1 MDMPTRFSLS
11 KRHKLILGWVLVIGL
26 LGWSGFRMARRLAD
40 KPYEDFQAFYLAAEA
55 AQKGNDPYRAG
66 TEMYIYLPMLAAWMA
81 PLSKL
86 TIAQAAWIWFSL
98 TLVATLGSLWLIWRA
113 LCHRLLW
120 KPSPGD
126 GILALGIT
134 LLIWQTQC
142 RWEFEQ
148 GQTDWLTLFALSVA
162 FYFLDNRSP
171 QTLPLRGRVVAEN
184 KLTSILNP
192 MIVGLALGFAINIK
206 YLPIVI
212 VLYLAIRQR
221 WVCVGW
227 SIVGTILWGIA
238 PALVYGWDRNL
249 IFLGEGLG
257 GLAKLVGIEIPGQAG
272 YVFPLTYDRS
282 ITIPSVW
289 GRVAEA
295 AGLGM
300 MFTAGMTVVSAAV
313 VFAIG
318 WLIYRTH
325 QARLFVDR
333 GGVKEQ
339 QTEVPGWVTF
349 EWSFMLVLMIVFSPQ
364 SQMRHFFLLLPL
376 VLSAAG
382 LMICGSTLQIRC
394 LALAGLLIGIVGSI
408 GADIFT
414 LFGARETWKYISGM
428 SVCALL
434 LGYLTLMAGFREMK
448 LRYAA
453 SRMEADEEIEATT
466 IHLAA

>member
-11 KRHKLILGWVLVIGL
+11 TRHKLILGWVLVIGL

-55 AQKGNDPYRAG
+55 AQQGNDPYRAG

-86 TIAQAAWIWFSL
+86 TITQAAWVWFGL
-98 TLVATLGSLWLIWRA
+98 TLAATLGSLWLVWQA

-162 FYFLDNRSP
+162 FYFLDYGSSQDKVDRTS
-171 QTLPLRGRVVAEN
+171 T
-184 KLTSILNP
+184 LTSILNP

-206 YLPIVI
+206 YLPIVM

-221 WVCVGW
+221 WACVGW
-227 SIVGTILWGIA
+227 SVVGTVLWGIA

-249 IFLGEGLG
+249 VFLGEGLG

-295 AGLGM
+295 SGLGM
-300 MFTAGMTVVSAAV
+300 MFTAGMTVLSAAV

-318 WLIYRTH
+318 WVIYRTH
-325 QARLFVDR
+325 QALLFVDR
-333 GGVKEQ
+333 GGIAEQ
-339 QTEVPGWVTF
+339 QTEVRGWVTF
-349 EWSFMLVLMIVFSPQ
+349 EWGFMLVLMIVFSPQ

-376 VLSAAG
+376 VLCTAG

-394 LALAGLLIGIVGSI
+394 LALAGLLIGIMGSI

-434 LGYLTLMAGFREMK
+434 LGHLTLMAGFQEMR

-453 SRMEADEEIEATT
+453 SRVELDEGVEATT
-466 IHLAA
+466 IQLAA

>member
-1 MDMPTRFSLS
+1 MDMPTRFSFS
-11 KRHKLILGWVLVIGL
+11 TRHKLILGWVLVIGL
-26 LGWSGFRMARRLAD
+26 LGWSGFRMVRRLAD

-81 PLSKL
+81 PLSRL
-86 TIAQAAWIWFSL
+86 TITQAAWVWFGL
-98 TLVATLGSLWLIWRA
+98 TLAATLGSLWLVWRA
-113 LCHRLLW
+113 LCSRLLW

-148 GQTDWLTLFALSVA
+148 GQTDWLTLFALSVG
-162 FYFLDNRSP
+162 FYFLDFGSSRDKINGTS
-171 QTLPLRGRVVAEN
+171 TLS
-184 KLTSILNP
+184 SILNP

-206 YLPIVI
+206 YLPIVM

-221 WVCVGW
+221 WACVGW
-227 SIVGTILWGIA
+227 SIIGTVLWGIA

-295 AGLGM
+295 SGLGM
-300 MFTAGMTVVSAAV
+300 MFTARDDCTLSGAGIHYRLDSFIV
-313 VFAIG
+313 
-318 WLIYRTH
+318 LIKPGF
-325 QARLFVDR
+325 FVDR
-333 GGVKEQ
+333 GGLAEQ
-339 QTEVPGWVTF
+339 QTEVRGWVTF

-376 VLSAAG
+376 VLSTAG

-394 LALAGLLIGIVGSI
+394 LALAGLIIGIVGSI

-428 SVCALL
+428 SVCVLL
-434 LGYLTLMAGFREMK
+434 LGYLTLMAGFQEMK

-453 SRMEADEEIEATT
+453 PRVELDEGDEATT
-466 IHLAA
+466 IQLAA